1 VRRCTPLTGVAFGI
15 GLLPQAPIV
24 SVVDDDKAVRTANER
39 LVRSLGYRAQAFA
52 SAEEFLASSALAATD
67 CLIADIQMP
76 GMNGMELQQ
85 ALAAKRP
92 ELPIIFV
99 TAFPEDRIRKQ
110 VMSAGAIC
118 MLDKPCD
125 GAVLVNFIRSALSA

>member
-1 VRRCTPLTGVAFGI
+1 M
-15 GLLPQAPIV
+15 PQAPVI

-39 LVRSLGYRAQAFA
+39 LVRSLGYRAHSFA
-52 SAEEFLASSALAATD
+52 SAEEFLTSTVLPATD

-92 ELPIIFV
+92 ELPIIFI
-99 TAFPEDRIRKQ
+99 TAFPEDRIRQQ
-110 VMSAGAIC
+110 VMSAGALC
-118 MLDKPCD
+118 MLAKPCD
-125 GAVLVNFIRSALSA
+125 GSVLVGFIRSALAA